1 MKKQGLAGS
10 ILSYATP
17 CKGKLIISV
26 ICALLSVAGGIIP
39 YVAAYRIICLFL
51 TKPPR
56 RRRSFT
62 GPLLARSVFSAS
74 SVSCHLHYA
83 FPHFCYTILEL
94 MRKRVAEKLMKA
106 PLGVAQG
113 INAGRVKNI
122 VVDQI
127 ENIEIPLA
135 L

>member
-39 YVAAYRIICLFL
+39 YVAAYRIACFL

-62 GPLLARSVFSAS
+62 GPLLARSVFSARFCFMPS
-74 SVSCHLHYA
+74 PLRFPTFLH
-83 FPHFCYTILEL
+83 
-94 MRKRVAEKLMKA
+94 
-106 PLGVAQG
+106 
-113 INAGRVKNI
+113 
-122 VVDQI
+122 
-127 ENIEIPLA
+127 IPFWS
-135 L
+135 